1 MNNKVLIIGYVW
13 PEPKSSAAGRRMMQ
27 LIEFFK
33 TYRYE
38 VHFATPCSKS
48 ENAYPLDKIGV
59 TTQSIEVN
67 NSDFDS
73 YLKDLNP
80 AIVMFDR
87 FMMEEQFGWR
97 VQEVCPEAITI
108 LDTEDLHSLRKKR
121 KSKIIGK
128 PSSKNEEL
136 ELRELACIFR
146 CDVSL
151 IISRFE
157 MMYLMNEKGIKEAQ
171 LIYLPFMEDF
181 STETNL
187 PDYHQ
192 RENFITIG
200 SFLHDPNVDSVRFL
214 KQKIW
219 PLIRK
224 KLPGVE
230 MHVYG
235 SYPNS
240 KVEQLTN
247 LQEGFIIKGWAEDAE
262 VVMKN
267 AKVCLSP
274 LRFGAGLKGK
284 FIDAMKC
291 GTPSVTTSIGAE
303 GMESKNGWP
312 GYISDSPN
320 ELANKAIKLYSEEK
334 IWTEKQAVGFEVLRT
349 EFSKDELHQVFKN
362 KLFDL
367 KSRMAQHR
375 SENIIGNILKLNTL
389 RSTKYMSK
397 WIEEK
402 NKHN

>member
-1 MNNKVLIIGYVW
+1 
-13 PEPKSSAAGRRMMQ
+13 MQ

-33 TYRYE
+33 TNRYE
-38 VHFATPCSKS
+38 VHFSTPCSKS
-48 ENAYPLDKIGV
+48 ENAYPLEKIGIA
-59 TTQSIEVN
+59 TQAIEVN
-67 NSDFDS
+67 NSDFDI
-73 YLKDLNP
+73 YLKEINP
-80 AIVMFDR
+80 SIVIFDR

-97 VQEVCPEAITI
+97 VQEVCPETITI

-121 KSKIIGK
+121 KSKITGK

-136 ELRELACIFR
+136 ELRELASIFR
-146 CDVSL
+146 CDISL

-157 MMYLMNEKGIKEAQ
+157 IEYLMNEKGIKEAQ
-171 LIYLPFMEDF
+171 LLYLPFMEDF

-200 SFLHDPNVDSVRFL
+200 SFLHDPNVDGVRFL

-247 LQEGFIIKGWAEDAE
+247 KQEGFIIKGWAEDAE
-262 VVMKN
+262 AVMKN

-284 FIDAMKC
+284 FIDAMKY
-291 GTPSVTTSIGAE
+291 GTPSITTSIGAE
-303 GMESKNGWP
+303 GMATKNDWP
-312 GYISDSPN
+312 GYISDSSN

-334 IWTEKQAVGFEVLRT
+334 IWAEKQAVGFQVLRT
-349 EFSKDELHQVFKN
+349 EFSKDELHQVLKN

-367 KSRMAQHR
+367 KSRLAQHR

-402 NKHN
+402 NKDN